1 MRFKKLDLN
10 LLMALDMLLTEK
22 SVSRAAEKLFISQS
36 AMSNSLLR
44 LREYFDDPLLTQ
56 IGRKMELTPR
66 AKALADPVRDVLIRI
81 EATIGIQAEFDPSK
95 SEREFKLLVSDY
107 TLFVLMPFVMQ
118 LAREQAATVKF
129 KLVPQV
135 DPPHQ
140 MLERGKADLMV
151 IPQEFCSQHHPNEP
165 LYDETF
171 VCLVS
176 QNSTRWGAEISEQE
190 YLNAKHVLVQT
201 LGPELPIFDSWF
213 LRSYGVMRD
222 AAVSTYSFASVPG
235 LVANTEFIATVHARL
250 AASLMQQ
257 AQIKIVR
264 PPVKFPSMTQT
275 VQWHSLHSGDPGI
288 YWLRQLLL
296 KAVVLMDQKLLI
308 ANT

>member
-10 LLMALDMLLTEK
+10 LLIALDMLLVEK

-81 EATIGIQAEFDPSK
+81 ESTIDIQAEFDPS
-95 SEREFKLLVSDY
+95 SSDREFKLLVSDY

-118 LAREQAATVKF
+118 LAREQSATVKF

-135 DPPHQ
+135 DPPQQ
-140 MLERGKADLMV
+140 MLERGKADIMV
-151 IPQEFCSQHHPNEP
+151 IPEEFCSPHHPNES
-165 LYDETF
+165 LYSETF
-171 VCLVS
+171 VCLAS
-176 QNSTRWGAEISEQE
+176 KNSKTWGKVISESD
-190 YLNAKHVLVQT
+190 YLHAKHVLVQT
-201 LGPELPIFDSWF
+201 LGAELPVFDSWF
-213 LRSYGVMRD
+213 LRSFGIMRD

-235 LVANTEFIATVHARL
+235 LVANTEYIATVHARL
-250 AASLMQQ
+250 AASLMHQ
-257 AQIKIVR
+257 AEVKIVQ
-264 PPVKFPSMTQT
+264 PPVTFPIMTQT

-288 YWLRQLLL
+288 FWLRQLLH
-296 KAVVLMDQKLLI
+296 KAVTLMDQNLQ
-308 ANT
+308 NPNS

>member
-10 LLMALDMLLTEK
+10 LLIALDMLLAEK

-44 LREYFDDPLLTQ
+44 LREYFEDPLLTQ

-66 AKALADPVRDVLIRI
+66 AKALADPVRDVLIRV
-81 EATIGIQAEFDPSK
+81 EATISTQAEFDPSK

-118 LAREQAATVKF
+118 LALEQSATVKF

-135 DPPHQ
+135 DPPQQ

-151 IPQEFCSQHHPNEP
+151 IPQEFCSQHHPDES
-165 LYDETF
+165 LYEETF
-171 VCLVS
+171 VCLAS
-176 QNSTRWGAEISEQE
+176 KNSNIWGKEITEAE

-201 LGPELPIFDSWF
+201 LGPELPIFDNWF

-235 LVANTEFIATVHARL
+235 LVSGTEFIATVHARL
-250 AASLMQQ
+250 AASLIHQAEVKIMQ
-257 AQIKIVR
+257 
-264 PPVKFPSMTQT
+264 PPVAFPNMIQT
-275 VQWHSLHSGDPGI
+275 MQWHSLHSGDPGI
-288 YWLRQLLL
+288 FWLRQLLH
-296 KAVVLMDQKLLI
+296 KAVVRMDQKLLY
-308 ANT
+308 AAT